1 MSDDLVYFMNIDG
14 IYGYRCHS
22 YLLEWKV
29 STSWLEDEWEGTTD
43 LLSGSGLGEL
53 AYAVV

>member
-22 YLLEWKV
+22 YLPEWKV